1 VNRLLGIASAHKAV
15 AVAAVAAIAVGGGV
29 VNAATDGAT
38 TAIVTKIVD
47 GDTIDVDYD
56 GKTHRVRLLNVDTP
70 ESVDPEEPVECL
82 GPEAS
87 AWLEERLPI
96 GIEVRLEQD
105 QETHDGYGRELAAVF
120 LGDDLVNAEIVRAG
134 LGVPMAV
141 GDNTRYLPPV
151 QSAHAEARAAGRGLY
166 STTIDCTVPMQVEQV
181 QAVATQTLEEAPA
194 EAAALTDFD
203 TYAAELAAA
212 LPTVRTLIR
221 VLDGDIA
228 LFPLRA
234 HTAGEVSGYRAQLR
248 SVEIRLKA
256 AASANSTAREARR
269 VELEAEA
276 RRAAE
281 EAARR
286 AAEEAAARQAAEEA
300 ARRAAEEA
308 ARRAAEEAA
317 AQQAAAAE
325 AARSQRPSTSSK
337 PSSGSST
344 TRTAAPT
351 RSPSSTGS
359 GGSGGYTGC
368 RSYAPGGKTWTPIP
382 C

>member
-1 VNRLLGIASAHKAV
+1 MNRLLGIASAHKAV
-15 AVAAVAAIAVGGGV
+15 AVAAVAAIAVGGAV
-29 VNAATDGAT
+29 VNAATGDAT

-308 ARRAAEEAA
+308 A

>member
-1 VNRLLGIASAHKAV
+1 MNRLLGIASAHKAV

-166 STTIDCTVPMQVEQV
+166 STTIDCTVPMQVAQV

-248 SVEIRLKA
+248 SVEIWLKA

-308 ARRAAEEAA
+308 ARRAEEAA

>member
-1 VNRLLGIASAHKAV
+1 MNRLLGIASAHKAV

-151 QSAHAEARAAGRGLY
+151 ESAHAEARAAGRGLY

>member
-1 VNRLLGIASAHKAV
+1 MNRLLGIASAHKAV
-15 AVAAVAAIAVGGGV
+15 AVAAVAAIAVGGAV
-29 VNAATDGAT
+29 VNAATGDAT

-105 QETHDGYGRELAAVF
+105 QETRDGYGRELAAVF

-151 QSAHAEARAAGRGLY
+151 ESAHAEARAAGRGLY
-166 STTIDCTVPMQVEQV
+166 STTIDCTVPMQVAQV

>member
-308 ARRAAEEAA
+308 A